1 MMLLGVSERK
11 VIVAV
16 MARIEIE
23 DLDAVEQLGGRR
35 GALVAEGMRLNEQR
49 AVRAVLGRER
59 LQTLAHDALRV
70 GQQLVMEAVQQIVV
84 LRAVKAQLCARIDAD
99 AVLFALAL
107 ETVVA
112 EQEVAGLAAR
122 GGQVH
127 FDVVEGITVV
137 VVGHADGVVAGGGIR
152 LHDGLCAEPAA
163 VGNIGRVEV
172 RFDFVHDYLSFS
184 GSEQRFCGKTKA
196 AAGTAACVL
205 LNRCRSGRAVQKGW
219 YGSEKA
225 VAGAHGSIWCV
236 K

>member
-16 MARIEIE
+16 VARIEIE

-49 AVRAVLGRER
+49 TVRAVLGRER
-59 LQTLAHDALRV
+59 LQTLAHDVLRV
-70 GQQLVMEAVQQIVV
+70 GQQLVMEAVQQVVV
-84 LRAVKAQLCARIDAD
+84 LRAVKAQLCARINTD
-99 AVLFALAL
+99 AVLFTLAL

-137 VVGHADGVVAGGGIR
+137 VVGHADGIVAGGGIR

-172 RFDFVHDYLSFS
+172 RFDFVHYYLSFS

-205 LNRCRSGRAVQKGW
+205 LNRCRSGRAVQKVGMVQKKRLQGHTAA
-219 YGSEKA
+219 YG
-225 VAGAHGSIWCV
+225 V
-236 K
+236 

>member
-49 AVRAVLGRER
+49 TVRAVLGRER

-70 GQQLVMEAVQQIVV
+70 GQQLVMEAVQQVVV
-84 LRAVKAQLCARIDAD
+84 LRAVKAQLCARINTD
-99 AVLFALAL
+99 AVLFTLAL

-172 RFDFVHDYLSFS
+172 RFDFVHGYLSFS

-205 LNRCRSGRAVQKGW
+205 LNRCRSGRAVQKVGMVQKKRLQGHTAA
-219 YGSEKA
+219 YG
-225 VAGAHGSIWCV
+225 V
-236 K
+236 

>member
-1 MMLLGVSERK
+1 
-11 VIVAV
+11 
-16 MARIEIE
+16 
-23 DLDAVEQLGGRR
+23 
-35 GALVAEGMRLNEQR
+35 
-49 AVRAVLGRER
+49 
-59 LQTLAHDALRV
+59 
-70 GQQLVMEAVQQIVV
+70 MEAIQQIVV
-84 LRAVKAQLCARIDAD
+84 LRAVKAQLCARINTD

-137 VVGHADGVVAGGGIR
+137 VVGHADGVVAGGR
-152 LHDGLCAEPAA
+152 VCLHDGLCAEPAA

-184 GSEQRFCGKTKA
+184 GSEQRFWRQNKG
-196 AAGTAACVL
+196 
-205 LNRCRSGRAVQKGW
+205 CRRNGSLCSFEPLPVGASCSKSW